1 VSESMKRYG
10 SARNLSRVVN
20 EMVEEKAAG
29 DKKSDIME
37 LIYSEKLAKTSQRE
51 FESFRRKLSARLE
64 H

>member
-37 LIYSEKLAKTSQRE
+37 LIYSEKLAKTPQRE
-51 FESFRRKLSARLE
+51 FESFRRKLSARPE
-64 H
+64 Y